1 MRKFIFR
8 DQTTHEK
15 LSVTVPEVLD
25 GSYGMHVWP
34 CAPVLAQYIWYNRNV
49 LKGKYVLEI
58 GAGTALPGVM
68 AGLCGANIILS
79 DSASLPKCLE
89 NCQQTCEANGLQ
101 NIPILGI
108 TWGCFDPHLLRLG
121 KVDVILGSDCFY
133 DTKDFEDVIMTVSF
147 ILERNKNAEFWS
159 TYQERSSERSIEHL
173 LLKWNLHCRQIPL
186 SSFDADNPNLA
197 ESDLPGNHTIHMLII
212 SKRRDKIR
220 R

>member
-1 MRKFIFR
+1 MRKFTFR
-8 DQTTHEK
+8 DKRTNEK

-79 DSASLPKCLE
+79 DSDSLPKCLE
-89 NCQQTCEANGLQ
+89 NCQQTCRANNLQ
-101 NIPILGI
+101 NISILGI
-108 TWGCFDPHLLRLG
+108 TWGCFGPHLLKLG
-121 KVDVILGSDCFY
+121 KVDIILGSDCFY

-147 ILERNKNAEFWS
+147 ILERNKDAEFWS

-173 LLKWNLHCRQIPL
+173 LLKWGLHCRQIPL
-186 SSFDADNPNLA
+186 SSFDADIPNLA

-212 SKRRDKIR
+212 SKK
-220 R
+220 